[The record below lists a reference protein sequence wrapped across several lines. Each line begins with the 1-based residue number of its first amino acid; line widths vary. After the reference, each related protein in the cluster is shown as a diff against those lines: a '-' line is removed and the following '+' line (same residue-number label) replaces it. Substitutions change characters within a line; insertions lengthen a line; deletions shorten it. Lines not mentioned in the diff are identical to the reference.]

1 MPGAQRAGAL
11 SLTAAIRQRLLN
23 YLQRLYLGLPFN
35 PSHGDS
41 FTSCMVPVETSTS
54 PYWFALK
61 EQPAVISLLILTLPL
76 LIVKHGFAIKI
87 FFMISAKYFVFSMIK
102 GA

>member
-1 MPGAQRAGAL
+1 MPESQRAGAL

-54 PYWFALK
+54 PYWFAPK
-61 EQPAVISLLILTLPL
+61 EQPAVISLTILSSGCLV
-76 LIVKHGFAIKI
+76 VKCGFSAWI
-87 FFMISAKYFVFSMIK
+87 FGAGFLYSTKEWLMI
-102 GA
+102 